1 MYKNNI
7 PYLNLMSIKYRVIIL
22 EDRRRARLDKTKA
35 WPSNVNNKLPHG

>member
-22 EDRRRARLDKTKA
+22 QERRKARSEKRLGLA
-35 WPSNVNNKLPHG
+35 M

>member
-22 EDRRRARLDKTKA
+22 EGRRRERLDK
-35 WPSNVNNKLPHG
+35 